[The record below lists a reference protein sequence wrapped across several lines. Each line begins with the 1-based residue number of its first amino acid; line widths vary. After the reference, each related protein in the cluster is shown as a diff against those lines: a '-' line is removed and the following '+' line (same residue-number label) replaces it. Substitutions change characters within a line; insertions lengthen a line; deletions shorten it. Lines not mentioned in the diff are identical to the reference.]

1 MKIHIIARPLIALVL
16 TLTLCAVG
24 LADTIRLKDGQV
36 IRGQIVG
43 FRDQQFTVL
52 IGAGARGRRSR
63 VTIYMEDVESIDFEN
78 AGTDTSSNAG
88 DDGAAPVESSR
99 TQTPTQRQQ
108 PDTRQ
113 SQPDPRP
120 TQPEQRQPPTM
131 NTGGSSSPSSSN
143 RTNGTDTTSRPAT
156 SNAGDSPFF
165 PVRVR
170 VRADNSANGWTD
182 SGLMVRKG
190 QRLRVSATGRVS
202 LGLGNFST
210 PTGLP
215 RLLDTEKLMRNEP
228 TGTLIAVVGDDN
240 DEFIAIGAGR
250 EFYATRD
257 GRLFLGINEGKLDD
271 NTGYFDALI
280 EVEPLTSGGN

>member
-1 MKIHIIARPLIALVL
+1 MKIYTVARPLVALAL
-16 TLTLCAVG
+16 TLMLCAAG
-24 LADTIRLKDGQV
+24 LADTIRMKDGQV

-52 IGAGARGRRSR
+52 IGTGARGRRSR

-78 AGTDTSSNAG
+78 PGTDASSNAG
-88 DDGAAPVESSR
+88 DDGGAPAESSR
-99 TQTPTQRQQ
+99 TQTPSQRQ
-108 PDTRQ
+108 PEPRQ
-113 SQPDPRP
+113 SQP
-120 TQPEQRQPPTM
+120 ESRQPPTM
-131 NTGGSSSPSSSN
+131 NTGGNSSPSSSS
-143 RTNGTDTTSRPAT
+143 RTNNGANGTDPATRPAPST
-156 SNAGDSPFF
+156 GGDSPFF

-190 QRLRVSATGRVS
+190 QRLRITATGRVS
-202 LGLGNFST
+202 LGQGNFST

-240 DEFIAIGAGR
+240 DEFIAVGAGR

-257 GRLFLGINEGKLDD
+257 GRLFLGVNEGKLDD

-280 EVEPLTSGGN
+280 EVEPVTSGGN